1 MEQIYYGLADCHGL
15 SSFILDPM
23 HGMSSR
29 MMGTILGET
38 GVSDR
43 EKEKKTMINGMYM
56 SAYANAQRRTAVY
69 EAKVSPDMAAMIEEL
84 LEEGENLE
92 ALVLLKSSASQI
104 ALVQGLPNS
113 KKFWEQIPNPDLDP
127 FHN

>member
-1 MEQIYYGLADCHGL
+1 
-15 SSFILDPM
+15 
-23 HGMSSR
+23 MSSR
-29 MMGTILGET
+29 MMGTILGDT

-56 SAYANAQRRTAVY
+56 SAYANAQRRTVVY
-69 EAKVSPDMAAMIEEL
+69 EAKVSPDTAAMIEEL
-84 LEEGENLE
+84 LKEGENLE
-92 ALVLLKSSASQI
+92 ALVLLKSSTSQI
-104 ALVQGLPNS
+104 SIVQGLPNA

>member
-1 MEQIYYGLADCHGL
+1 MEQTYYGLADCHGL

-29 MMGTILGET
+29 MMGTIMGET
-38 GVSDR
+38 GGADK

-56 SAYANAQRRTAVY
+56 SAHANPQRRTVVY

-84 LEEGENLE
+84 LGEGENLE
-92 ALVLLKSSASQI
+92 ALVLLKSGASQI
-104 ALVQGLPNS
+104 SIVQGLPNA